1 MIQKDDAVYAA
12 YCEIVPYT
20 SNPVGVQVEEG
31 EDEFGLFVRVYWNE
45 KQSSKIR
52 YEKMD

>member
-20 SNPVGVQVEEG
+20 SNKVQIELEEG
-31 EDEFGLFVRVYWNE
+31 EDEFGLFVRVHWE
-45 KQSSKIR
+45 GKQSSKIR
-52 YEKMD
+52 YEES